1 MADTRCLQVALRAL
15 FGFAQACHVRWNRRS
30 LNERALVRIT
40 SCRGCIAVSY
50 SADGRILPV
59 ILGLNGSQMFDPGA
73 RIHIWLPAL
82 SYAEWS
88 ELRPYLQSL
97 ATLTS
102 LHVEGRQV
110 GGEDVPIKTFGAMDA
125 KVFLIETT
133 RGCRDSPLTQAFL
146 VGEPEWK
153 AA

>member
-30 LNERALVRIT
+30 LNDRALARIT
-40 SCRGCIAVSY
+40 SCGGRVAVSY
-50 SADGRILPV
+50 AASGHLLPV
-59 ILGLNGSQMFDPGA
+59 ILGINDGQMFDPQA

-82 SYAEWS
+82 SYAEWNN
-88 ELRPYLQSL
+88 LRAYLQSL

-110 GGEDVPIKTFGAMDA
+110 GGEDLPIKIFGAMDV
-125 KVFLIETT
+125 KVLLFETT
-133 RGCRDSPLTQAFL
+133 RGCRDSPLT
-146 VGEPEWK
+146 
-153 AA
+153 